1 MSICSNKISYKDV
14 IKGIELGLYPYTND
28 NKISGFIVFIFHLLV
43 CGIPGVY
50 LMIGDINYIY
60 FLCIGLWLFVFWLHF
75 YFKGC
80 ILVKTERYL
89 WDTRDWYG
97 PWSMIIFPLQNVG
110 VEITKSLTEN
120 IFLGYGLF
128 LTLYVFINLYSYYT
142 KNM

>member
-28 NKISGFIVFIFHLLV
+28 NKTSGFIIFIFHLLV

-50 LMIGDINYIY
+50 LMIGEINNFY
-60 FLCIGLWLFVFWLHF
+60 FLCIVFWLFVFWLHF

-80 ILVKTERYL
+80 ILVKAERYL
-89 WDTRDWYG
+89 WNTKKWYG
-97 PWSMIIFPLQNVG
+97 PWSMIIFPLQNMG
-110 VEITKSLTEN
+110 VKVTKSLSEK
-120 IFLGYGLF
+120 IFLAYGTL
-128 LTLYVFINLYSYYT
+128 LCLYVFNRLYYFYN